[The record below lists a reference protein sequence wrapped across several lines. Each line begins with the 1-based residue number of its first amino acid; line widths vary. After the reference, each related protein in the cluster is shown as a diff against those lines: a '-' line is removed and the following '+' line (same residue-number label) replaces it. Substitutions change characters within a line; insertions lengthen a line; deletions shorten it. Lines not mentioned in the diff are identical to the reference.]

1 VEEKEKNKQLILIMA
16 LSTLLGMPLI
26 ALLIDWFVTDLH
38 LVARLLTGEAWW
50 IQLVWGLGVGLVS
63 AFIAYKIISLKFM
76 EGVRIKYAR
85 MLGDMDLTTQEI
97 VFISICAGIGE
108 EILFRGALQP
118 LLGIFLTAI
127 IFVAIH
133 GYLNPRDWRISVY
146 GLFMTVVIIGF
157 GFMTELVGIW
167 SAVVAHFVIDVYL
180 LTRPDVPLPEL
191 ISSDSEE
198 IQSLQEEL
206 EMEKPENSPAENG

>member
-1 VEEKEKNKQLILIMA
+1 
-16 LSTLLGMPLI
+16 MPLI

>member
-1 VEEKEKNKQLILIMA
+1 MA

>member
-167 SAVVAHFVIDVYL
+167 SAVAAHFVIDVYL